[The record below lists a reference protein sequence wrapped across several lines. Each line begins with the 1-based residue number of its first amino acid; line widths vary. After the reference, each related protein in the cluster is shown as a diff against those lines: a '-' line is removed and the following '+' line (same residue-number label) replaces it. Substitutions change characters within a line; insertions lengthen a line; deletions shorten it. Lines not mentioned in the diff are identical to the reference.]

1 MPGLKG
7 QEQDSLGRV
16 QGQVGADL
24 PGQGAEAWPP
34 PWGGSWWGAGR
45 GQLEMGSP
53 PHASPPP
60 ASPHRPPA
68 PRPVLEGPPSARSE
82 EHSPVARTVDGSR
95 QRARGLSWAGRVDG
109 NDLPG
114 PGGGQRPDSA
124 VPLPTT
130 GAARRGLGAWVTG
143 PTPRSQGQLGPCHP
157 LPEAG
162 LLPTGPRQPGGLC
175 LQPQGTLAGQPSGGP
190 NTHLGWSTGPR
201 EFEDTRGPRQERR
214 RHRAL
219 RTASRVHS
227 KTQTKPAAFCWGG
240 LLFVL
245 GFFFSFSLSGL
256 FPREN
261 AGRAT
266 HS

>member
-1 MPGLKG
+1 MATAMAGEL
-7 QEQDSLGRV
+7 
-16 QGQVGADL
+16 VG
-24 PGQGAEAWPP
+24 GWQGAIGDGEPAPRL
-34 PWGGSWWGAGR
+34 S
-45 GQLEMGSP
+45 
-53 PHASPPP
+53 PP

-82 EHSPVARTVDGSR
+82 EHSPAARTVDGSR

-114 PGGGQRPDSA
+114 PG
-124 VPLPTT
+124 
-130 GAARRGLGAWVTG
+130 AARGQTLRYPSPQPGLPAAGSG
-143 PTPRSQGQLGPCHP
+143 PGSQGRLGPRHP

-162 LLPTGPRQPGGLC
+162 LLPKGPRGPGDLC
-175 LQPQGTLAGQPSGGP
+175 LQPLGTLAGRPSGGP

-201 EFEDTRGPRQERR
+201 EFEDTPGPRQERTR
-214 RHRAL
+214 RRAL

-245 GFFFSFSLSGL
+245 GFFFFFFF
-256 FPREN
+256 FPFWPIPKRKCWPCYTFLRHLP
-261 AGRAT
+261 GRGGGEAAVAQSVFHPLLELT
-266 HS
+266 SPQ